1 MARAVRFWVI
11 TLVLAA
17 LAAGAVYW
25 LTPRPAPESS
35 PGAARA
41 AKTTAPPAT
50 FTPVSRDIPS
60 SAPVELAWPRLEASP
75 GTREHA
81 RVVVRDET
89 CPLNAEG
96 AIWPRLDAVD
106 EACPYTR
113 AGSSWTLPGS
123 HAAGMSLIAGH
134 TSQEGFAAFDGL
146 YDWRSQSF
154 ALRRGDEMRV
164 RTKASGTRW
173 LVYRATGF
181 MTPRRAGAGSLAA
194 LSQDWSRSPKAGRL
208 FTVGCLQP
216 SQNGAEPV
224 QNIVIAWDFERV
236 TD

>member
-1 MARAVRFWVI
+1 MARAVRFWAI
-11 TLVLAA
+11 TLLLAA
-17 LAAGAVYW
+17 LAAGGVYW
-25 LTPRPAPESS
+25 LTPRPASESS

-60 SAPVELAWPRLEASP
+60 SAPLELAWPRLEASP
-75 GTREHA
+75 ATREHA

-181 MTPRRAGAGSLAA
+181 MTPRRAGSGSLAA
-194 LSQDWSRSPKAGRL
+194 LSQEWSRSPKAGRL